1 MSILKTSFI
10 VALTLLVL
18 IVNAQVKPSVSL
30 DSKTSGGFY
39 QNYFDL
45 GENGFIVVL
54 NKSKNDIKASVNTK
68 ESSNT
73 AYYFSKDLT
82 KRTIIRFTSLDNT
95 SFLANENFIVLLEK
109 NLDAYNI
116 KLFDYNGKLV
126 STKRLDLN
134 QAGLSNDKVSRTFLS
149 SGTRINY
156 EVYDL
161 MQGVHIFYNDL
172 TLPGQNDIIEADI
185 AFPNNNVFESISY
198 PSEWKFLSEYKG
210 YYTFYRIGNNKQYNP
225 DHTILNIAMYDNN
238 FGLFRELNSHNILM
252 SEETLQGKEFS
263 LDLNIDQKCFYLSY
277 INKITDKY
285 GLCIQ
290 KYNFDSASNI
300 LKRTTRKDV
309 DLINNY
315 TFKFVETDGIS
326 TPKVPL
332 LKQNGSDEEV
342 VISKDRLSILDEAI
356 NQIYILDNSDNVKYN
371 EVQTGDF
378 DMLNLDGFCGD
389 NGKMYSR
396 FDKLMMKNA
405 LKQICECKRCEVL
418 DIAVDEK
425 GNELLIT
432 QNAETNV
439 VNIYRFI
446 K

>member
-1 MSILKTSFI
+1 MTTLKTLFFVI
-10 VALTLLVL
+10 LTLLVSF
-18 IVNAQVKPSVSL
+18 VNAQIKPSVSL
-30 DSKTSGGFY
+30 DAKTSGGFY

-45 GENGFIVVL
+45 GENGFIIVL
-54 NKSKNDIKASVNTK
+54 NKSKNDIKASVNVK

-82 KRTIIRFTSLDNT
+82 KRTIIRYSSLDNT
-95 SFLANENFIVLLEK
+95 SFLANDNFIVLLEK
-109 NLDAYNI
+109 NVDVYNI

-126 STKRLDLN
+126 STKRLDLS
-134 QAGLSNDKVSRTFLS
+134 QAGLSNDKINRTFLS
-149 SGTRINY
+149 GDNRINY

-172 TLPGQNDIIEADI
+172 AMPAMNDIVEADI
-185 AFPNNNVFESISY
+185 AFPNSNLFESISY
-198 PSEWKFLSEYKG
+198 PSEWRFLSEFKG

-225 DHTILNIAMYDNN
+225 DNTILHLAMYDNN
-238 FGLFRELNSHNILM
+238 FGLFRELNSNNIL
-252 SEETLQGKEFS
+252 SEGETLQGKEIS
-263 LDLNIDQKCFYLSY
+263 LDLNTTQQSFYLSY
-277 INKITDKY
+277 INKINDKY
-285 GLCIQ
+285 GFSVQ
-290 KYNFDSASNI
+290 KYKFDNLSNT
-300 LKRTTRKDV
+300 LKRVNKKDV
-309 DLINNY
+309 DLINNVAY
-315 TFKFVETDGIS
+315 KFVETDGIS
-326 TPKVPL
+326 TPKLPI

-342 VISKDRLSILDEAI
+342 VISKDRLSLVDEAVNQILILDASENI
-356 NQIYILDNSDNVKYN
+356 KYN

-389 NGKMYSR
+389 NGKLYSR
-396 FDKLMMKNA
+396 FDKMMMKNV

-418 DIAVDEK
+418 DIAIDEK

-439 VNIYRFI
+439 VNIYRFV